1 MKYNFSYEIV
11 QIGTETKNR
20 IENVV
25 TEIRFF
31 HCLNNEHKRLYVVH
45 LTYEN
50 MNQDNYVLYPQV
62 KREGNEI
69 LYPWIESTLGSE
81 QIQHMKNLLI
91 EDSKATKQYID
102 V

>member
-1 MKYNFSYEIV
+1 MNYNFSYEIS
-11 QIGTETKNR
+11 QIGTETKNG

-31 HCLNNEHKRLYVVH
+31 HCLDKYKRLYIVH
-45 LTYEN
+45 LTYEEKKCL
-50 MNQDNYVLYPQV
+50 LYSEVEEKGKQ
-62 KREGNEI
+62 I
-69 LYPWIESTLGSE
+69 LFPWIENTLGEE

-91 EDSKATKQYID
+91 QDTENTKQYIT

>member
-1 MKYNFSYEIV
+1 MNYNFSYEIS
-11 QIGTETKNR
+11 QIGTETKNG

-31 HCLNNEHKRLYVVH
+31 HCLDKYKRLYIVH
-45 LTYEN
+45 LTYEEKE
-50 MNQDNYVLYPQV
+50 YLLYSEVEEKGKQ
-62 KREGNEI
+62 I
-69 LYPWIESTLGSE
+69 LYPWIENTLGKE

-91 EDSKATKQYID
+91 QDTENTKQYIT

>member
-1 MKYNFSYEIV
+1 MEYNFSYEIV
-11 QIGTETKNR
+11 QVGTETKNR

-31 HCLNNEHKRLYVVH
+31 HCLNEFKRLYVVH

-50 MNQDNYVLYPQV
+50 IRMEDYLLYSKV
-62 KREGNEI
+62 RKEGNQV
-69 LYPWIESTLGSE
+69 LYPWIENTLGQE
-81 QIQHMKNLLI
+81 QIEHMKKLLI
-91 EDSKATKQYID
+91 EDTKSTKKYID

>member
-1 MKYNFSYEIV
+1 MNYNFSYEIS
-11 QIGTETKNR
+11 QIGTETKNG

-31 HCLNNEHKRLYVVH
+31 HCLDKYKRLYIVH
-45 LTYEN
+45 LTYEEKE
-50 MNQDNYVLYPQV
+50 YLLYSEVEEKGKQ
-62 KREGNEI
+62 I
-69 LYPWIESTLGSE
+69 LFPWIENTLGKE

-91 EDSKATKQYID
+91 QDTENTKQYIT

>member
-1 MKYNFSYEIV
+1 MNYNFSYEIS
-11 QIGTETKNR
+11 QIGTETKNG

-31 HCLNNEHKRLYVVH
+31 HCLDKYKRLYIVH
-45 LTYEN
+45 LTYEEKE
-50 MNQDNYVLYPQV
+50 YLLYSEV
-62 KREGNEI
+62 EKRGKQI
-69 LYPWIESTLGSE
+69 LYPWIENTLGEE

-91 EDSKATKQYID
+91 QDTENTKQYIT

>member
-1 MKYNFSYEIV
+1 MEYNFSYEIIQV
-11 QIGTETKNR
+11 GTETKNR

-31 HCLNNEHKRLYVVH
+31 HCLDKYKRLYIVH
-45 LTYEN
+45 LTYEEKE
-50 MNQDNYVLYPQV
+50 YLLYSEVEEKGKQ
-62 KREGNEI
+62 I
-69 LYPWIESTLGSE
+69 LYPWIENTLGKE

-91 EDSKATKQYID
+91 QDTENTKQYIT

>member
-1 MKYNFSYEIV
+1 MQYNFSYEIS
-11 QIGTETKNR
+11 QIGTETKNE

-31 HCLNNEHKRLYVVH
+31 HCLDKYKRLYIVH
-45 LTYEN
+45 LTYEEKE
-50 MNQDNYVLYPQV
+50 YLLYSEVEEKGKQ
-62 KREGNEI
+62 I
-69 LYPWIESTLGSE
+69 LYPWIENTLGKE

-91 EDSKATKQYID
+91 QDTENTKQYIT